1 MSLLFP
7 STPWE
12 VHDKPDEQAGANMA
26 EFALRSLA
34 KMAETNPIINLPGRV
49 PQLGSNLTI
58 HKTFCYSLL
67 GCIMAMHLVLCVGIA
82 LGTKSVVKTDDSP
95 EKIAKLLQDGD
106 FVSKEHARLLRKSW
120 PGYEVTEMGSGGQG
134 MSAE

>member
-7 STPWE
+7 STLWE
-12 VHDKPDEQAGANMA
+12 VHGLPDEQASANIA

-34 KMAETNPIINLPGRV
+34 KMAEKNPIISLPGQV
-49 PQLGSNLTI
+49 PQLGSKLTI
-58 HKTFCYSLL
+58 HRTFCYILL
-67 GCIMAMHLVLCVGIA
+67 GIIMAMHLALCIGIA

-106 FVSKEHARLLRKSW
+106 FVSKEHARLLQKSW
-120 PGYEVTEMGSGGQG
+120 PGYEMTEMGSDGQG
-134 MSAE
+134 GGSV